1 MRYYFG
7 FMSIKRETV
16 LYNYIMTYYNNEI
29 YLFTAENVRILD
41 HNKLKLL
48 FSVILCLLA
57 SCRTPDQ
64 IYLHGNIP
72 VKAPF
77 YIDVYNTHTGIR
89 VLSDTICSNRINQQI
104 GILPKGIYQIVFSWE
119 RDVVK
124 PQEIERFTRQPE
136 LGTPKYYMSTTFWL
150 DAEESNNY
158 KLSLDTTYQQ
168 VELEELLL
176 AKNKGESIKMAVV
189 SDGANNK
196 LYNEYLTLVDRYK
209 AKNRHQKDSL
219 LQSAHYYGLKL
230 IENSERLNTLLT
242 KDWLPNV
249 KAALL
254 REEINFMKN
263 NIDNEV
269 ISHIYHIQVNTKE
282 DFEQYREV
290 YNLFPHSVKQNFTV
304 WNKSN

>member
-1 MRYYFG
+1 MTRNWHIYLYIIIFFLSACNIRTSDKITG
-7 FMSIKRETV
+7 SMPISTHFDID
-16 LYNYIMTYYNNEI
+16 LYN
-29 YLFTAENVRILD
+29 
-41 HNKLKLL
+41 LK
-48 FSVILCLLA
+48 S
-57 SCRTPDQ
+57 
-64 IYLHGNIP
+64 G
-72 VKAPF
+72 VK
-77 YIDVYNTHTGIR
+77 
-89 VLSDTICSNRINQQI
+89 VLSDTSSKQNFELNVEQ
-104 GILPKGIYQIVFSWE
+104 LSKGIYQIVFSWE

-158 KLSLDTTYQQ
+158 KLSLDSTYQQ
-168 VELEELLL
+168 AELEELLL

-219 LQSAHYYGLKL
+219 LQSAHYNGLKL
-230 IENSERLNTLLT
+230 IENSEPLNTLLT

-290 YNLFPHSVKQNFTV
+290 YNLFPHSVRQNFTV